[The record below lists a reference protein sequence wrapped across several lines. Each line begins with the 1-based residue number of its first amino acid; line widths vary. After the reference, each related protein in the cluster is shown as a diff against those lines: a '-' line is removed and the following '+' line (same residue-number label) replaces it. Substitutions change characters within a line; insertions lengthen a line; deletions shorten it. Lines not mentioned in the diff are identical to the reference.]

1 MYVVQVAVKVQGQ
14 RVAVFFHQGL
24 QPRVIAVQILAVK
37 IPVTDHR
44 VPLLPAI
51 RMRRAGY
58 RGTAAAAQP
67 AFVRQLL

>member
-14 RVAVFFHQGL
+14 RVAVFFHQSL

-37 IPVTDHR
+37 IPVADHG
-44 VPLLPAI
+44 VPLLPAFII
-51 RMRRAGY
+51 RRVGY